1 MAKREVALTMS
12 DRTVDPVHY
21 AWDRCNKG
29 VDLPIALR
37 LKNTGVSPLAS
48 SLSNAWRI
56 PTALPVSPEQ
66 AAERAAI
73 HSWML
78 GRGPLRQKKAAT

>member
-1 MAKREVALTMS
+1 MYESL
-12 DRTVDPVHY
+12 VDPVHY
-21 AWDRCNKG
+21 AWERCNRG
-29 VDLPIALR
+29 VSLPAALR
-37 LKNTGVSPLAS
+37 LKNTGGSPLAS

-56 PTALPVSPEQ
+56 PTAPPVSPAQ